1 MTQDL
6 TFEATAHPVETV
18 PSTGARIGAEIA
30 GTFLLVFGVIGTAIF
45 AAGFGGGEGGLNVGF
60 LGVALALGLSV
71 LAGAYAFGPISGGHF
86 NPAVTLGLAVAG
98 RIAWREVAPY
108 IAAQLVGGIAA
119 STLLVAIAAGGP
131 NGFLAGARAGGFAST
146 GWGPLSPGGFP
157 FVSALLVEIIATAI
171 LVFVILGV
179 TSSRG
184 ASGFAPLAIGLTLTL
199 LALIAIPISNASF
212 NPARSIATALYGG
225 PTALA
230 QVWLSIVAPIVGAL
244 IAGAT
249 FRLIFDG
256 TKRA

>member
-1 MTQDL
+1 MTQNHVS
-6 TFEATAHPVETV
+6 EAPAIVTV
-18 PSTGARIGAEIA
+18 PSFGARFGAEIA

-71 LAGAYAFGPISGGHF
+71 LVGAYAFGPVSGGHF

-98 RIAWREVAPY
+98 RFAWKDVAAY
-108 IAAQLVGGIAA
+108 VGAQLIGGIAA

-131 NGFLAGARAGGFAST
+131 KDFLASARSGGFAST
-146 GWGPLSPGGFP
+146 GWGELSPGGFP
-157 FVSALLVEIIATAI
+157 LVSALLVEIIATAI

-179 TSSRG
+179 TGSRG
-184 ASGFAPLAIGLTLTL
+184 APGFAPIAIGLTLTVF
-199 LALIAIPISNASF
+199 ALIAIPISNASF
-212 NPARSIATALYGG
+212 NPARSIATAIYGG

-230 QVWLSIVAPIVGAL
+230 QLWLSIVAPIIGAT

-249 FRLIFDG
+249 FRRIFDG
-256 TKRA
+256 TRRD

>member
-98 RIAWREVAPY
+98 RIAWRE
-108 IAAQLVGGIAA
+108 
-119 STLLVAIAAGGP
+119 
-131 NGFLAGARAGGFAST
+131 
-146 GWGPLSPGGFP
+146 
-157 FVSALLVEIIATAI
+157 
-171 LVFVILGV
+171 
-179 TSSRG
+179 
-184 ASGFAPLAIGLTLTL
+184 
-199 LALIAIPISNASF
+199 
-212 NPARSIATALYGG
+212 
-225 PTALA
+225 
-230 QVWLSIVAPIVGAL
+230 
-244 IAGAT
+244 
-249 FRLIFDG
+249 
-256 TKRA
+256 